1 MEFFWR
7 SRLTLDYN
15 IFVIETEAANMLT
28 TADRITFRRYDLTR
42 ALNCAAHYAGCEVN
56 EPTAGVVG
64 LVWLIEQTDG
74 LCADDLDGWDAAEWL
89 AYTAEEAG
97 VVLDESAAPSM
108 VAHLTALASEVSDA
122 A

>member
-1 MEFFWR
+1 
-7 SRLTLDYN
+7 
-15 IFVIETEAANMLT
+15 MLT
-28 TADRITFRRYDLTR
+28 TADRITLRHLEVSRDL
-42 ALNCAAHYAGCEVN
+42 ACEAHLAGCDVEDAN
-56 EPTAGVVG
+56 TAG
-64 LVWLIEQTDG
+64 LAWLIEQTDG